1 MPNKIKR
8 SGDGLAL
15 QVTKPARAAGL
26 VEETDDE
33 PTRLANIR
41 VFAFDGLLLVIDL
54 DRITDENIVELAT
67 SAALDTV
74 SIHRVTNASLQ
85 IAGNGYQ
92 VQLPGAVNAGFNV
105 RDLARQLVRDEG
117 QVSRDLETLARHG
130 VISFE
135 TDGRAKKPYLQHEHV
150 IVEPIV

>member
-1 MPNKIKR
+1 MTNTIKR

-15 QVTKPARAAGL
+15 QVTKPARASGL

-33 PTRLANIR
+33 PTYIADIR

-54 DRITDENIVELAT
+54 NHITDENIVELAT
-67 SAALDTV
+67 TAALDTV

-92 VQLPGAVNAGFNV
+92 VQLPGAADAGFHVGN
-105 RDLARQLVRDEG
+105 RAPCTPAPNLLVIAAEDSERVTADIVTIRKE
-117 QVSRDLETLARHG
+117 QV
-130 VISFE
+130 
-135 TDGRAKKPYLQHEHV
+135 
-150 IVEPIV
+150 

>member
-1 MPNKIKR
+1 MPNTIKR
-8 SGDGLAL
+8 SGDGFAL

-33 PTRLANIR
+33 PTRLVDIR
-41 VFAFDGLLLVIDL
+41 VFAFDGLLLVVDL

-74 SIHRVTNASLQ
+74 SIHRVANASLQ

-92 VQLPGAVNAGFNV
+92 VQLPGAEDAGFHVGDQAPCTPAPN
-105 RDLARQLVRDEG
+105 LLVIAAEESGRVAADIVTIRKE
-117 QVSRDLETLARHG
+117 QV
-130 VISFE
+130 
-135 TDGRAKKPYLQHEHV
+135 
-150 IVEPIV
+150 

>member
-1 MPNKIKR
+1 MPNTIKR

-33 PTRLANIR
+33 LTRLANIR
-41 VFAFDGLLLVIDL
+41 VFAFDGLLLVVDI
-54 DRITDENIVELAT
+54 DRIDDENIVELAT

-74 SIHRVTNASLQ
+74 SIHRVTDASLQ

-92 VQLPGAVNAGFNV
+92 VQLPGAADVGFHVGDRAPCTPAPN
-105 RDLARQLVRDEG
+105 LLVIAAEG
-117 QVSRDLETLARHG
+117 SERVAADIVTIRREQV
-130 VISFE
+130 
-135 TDGRAKKPYLQHEHV
+135 
-150 IVEPIV
+150 

>member
-33 PTRLANIR
+33 ITRLANIR
-41 VFAFDGLLLVIDL
+41 VFAFDGLLLVIDI

-74 SIHRVTNASLQ
+74 SIHRVANASLQ

-92 VQLPGAVNAGFNV
+92 VQLPSAADAGFHVGDQAPCTPAPN
-105 RDLARQLVRDEG
+105 LLVIAAEE
-117 QVSRDLETLARHG
+117 S
-130 VISFE
+130 
-135 TDGRAKKPYLQHEHV
+135 GRVAAD
-150 IVEPIV
+150 IVTIRKEQI

>member
-1 MPNKIKR
+1 MPDKIKR
-8 SGDGLAL
+8 SGDGFAF

-33 PTRLANIR
+33 PARLANIR
-41 VFAFDGLLLVIDL
+41 VFAFDDLLLVMDI
-54 DRITDENIVELAT
+54 DRITDENMVELAT

-92 VQLPGAVNAGFNV
+92 VQLPGAADAGFHVGDRASCTPAPN
-105 RDLARQLVRDEG
+105 LLVIAAEG
-117 QVSRDLETLARHG
+117 SERVAADIVTIRREQV
-130 VISFE
+130 
-135 TDGRAKKPYLQHEHV
+135 
-150 IVEPIV
+150 

>member
-1 MPNKIKR
+1 MPNTIKR

-33 PTRLANIR
+33 PTRLADIR
-41 VFAFDGLLLVIDL
+41 VFAFDGLLLVVDL

-74 SIHRVTNASLQ
+74 SIHRVINASLQ

-92 VQLPGAVNAGFNV
+92 VQLPGAADAGFHVGDRAPCTPAPNLLV
-105 RDLARQLVRDEG
+105 IAAEGSERLAADMETIRKE
-117 QVSRDLETLARHG
+117 QV
-130 VISFE
+130 
-135 TDGRAKKPYLQHEHV
+135 
-150 IVEPIV
+150 

>member
-26 VEETDDE
+26 VGEADDN
-33 PTRLANIR
+33 PSRFANIR
-41 VFAFDGLLLVIDL
+41 VFAFDGLLLVVDI

-74 SIHRVTNASLQ
+74 SIHRVANASLQ

-92 VQLPGAVNAGFNV
+92 VQLPGAADAGFHVGDQAPCTPAPN
-105 RDLARQLVRDEG
+105 LLVIAVEG
-117 QVSRDLETLARHG
+117 SERVAADIVTIRREQV
-130 VISFE
+130 
-135 TDGRAKKPYLQHEHV
+135 
-150 IVEPIV
+150 

>member
-1 MPNKIKR
+1 MPNTIKR

-33 PTRLANIR
+33 PTRLADIR
-41 VFAFDGLLLVIDL
+41 VFTFDDLLLVMDI
-54 DRITDENIVELAT
+54 DRITDENMVELAT

-74 SIHRVTNASLQ
+74 SIHRVANASLQ

-92 VQLPGAVNAGFNV
+92 VQLPGAADAGFHVGDRAPCTPAPN
-105 RDLARQLVRDEG
+105 LLVIAAEG
-117 QVSRDLETLARHG
+117 SERVAADIATIRREQV
-130 VISFE
+130 
-135 TDGRAKKPYLQHEHV
+135 
-150 IVEPIV
+150 

>member
-1 MPNKIKR
+1 MPNKIKQ

-26 VEETDDE
+26 VEETDDK
-33 PTRLANIR
+33 PARLADIR
-41 VFAFDGLLLVIDL
+41 VFAFDGLLLVGDI
-54 DRITDENIVELAT
+54 DRITDENIVELAA

-92 VQLPGAVNAGFNV
+92 VQLPGAAEAGFQVGDRAPCTPAPN
-105 RDLARQLVRDEG
+105 LLVIAAEG
-117 QVSRDLETLARHG
+117 SGRVAADIATIRREQV
-130 VISFE
+130 
-135 TDGRAKKPYLQHEHV
+135 
-150 IVEPIV
+150 

>member
-1 MPNKIKR
+1 MPNAIKR

-15 QVTKPARAAGL
+15 QVTKPARAARL

-33 PTRLANIR
+33 NIRLATIR
-41 VFAFDGLLLVIDL
+41 VFAFDGLLLVIDI

-74 SIHRVTNASLQ
+74 SIHRVANASLQ

-92 VQLPGAVNAGFNV
+92 VQLPGAADAGFHVGDRAPCTPAPN
-105 RDLARQLVRDEG
+105 LLVIAAEESERVAADIVAIRRE
-117 QVSRDLETLARHG
+117 QV
-130 VISFE
+130 
-135 TDGRAKKPYLQHEHV
+135 
-150 IVEPIV
+150 

>member
-26 VEETDDE
+26 VEEADDE
-33 PTRLANIR
+33 PTRLADIR
-41 VFAFDGLLLVIDL
+41 VFAFDGLLLLVDI
-54 DRITDENIVELAT
+54 DRITDANIVELAT

-74 SIHRVTNASLQ
+74 SIHRVANASLQ

-92 VQLPGAVNAGFNV
+92 VQLPGAADAGFHVGDRAPCTPAPN
-105 RDLARQLVRDEG
+105 LLVIAAEG
-117 QVSRDLETLARHG
+117 SERVAADIVTIRKEQV
-130 VISFE
+130 
-135 TDGRAKKPYLQHEHV
+135 
-150 IVEPIV
+150 

>member
-41 VFAFDGLLLVIDL
+41 VFAFDGLLLVVDI
-54 DRITDENIVELAT
+54 DRITDENMVELAT

-74 SIHRVTNASLQ
+74 SIHRVTNASLH

-92 VQLPGAVNAGFNV
+92 VQLPGAADAGFNV
-105 RDLARQLVRDEG
+105 GDRAPCTSAPNLLVIATEG
-117 QVSRDLETLARHG
+117 SKRVAADIATIRKEQV
-130 VISFE
+130 
-135 TDGRAKKPYLQHEHV
+135 
-150 IVEPIV
+150 

>member
-1 MPNKIKR
+1 MPNTIKR

-15 QVTKPARAAGL
+15 QVTQPARAAGL

-33 PTRLANIR
+33 LTRLADIR
-41 VFAFDGLLLVIDL
+41 VFAFDGLLLVVDI

-74 SIHRVTNASLQ
+74 SIHRVADASLQ

-92 VQLPGAVNAGFNV
+92 VQLPGAADAGFHVGDRAPCTSAPNLLV
-105 RDLARQLVRDEG
+105 VAAEESGRVAADIGTIRQ
-117 QVSRDLETLARHG
+117 Q
-130 VISFE
+130 
-135 TDGRAKKPYLQHEHV
+135 
-150 IVEPIV
+150 

>member
-33 PTRLANIR
+33 PTRLADIR
-41 VFAFDGLLLVIDL
+41 VFAFDDLLLVVDI
-54 DRITDENIVELAT
+54 DRITDENMVELAT

-92 VQLPGAVNAGFNV
+92 VQLPGAADAGFHVDDQVPCTPAPN
-105 RDLARQLVRDEG
+105 LLVIAAEG
-117 QVSRDLETLARHG
+117 SKRVAADIVTIRKEQV
-130 VISFE
+130 
-135 TDGRAKKPYLQHEHV
+135 
-150 IVEPIV
+150 

>member
-15 QVTKPARAAGL
+15 QVTKPARAAEL

-33 PTRLANIR
+33 PARLANIR
-41 VFAFDGLLLVIDL
+41 VFAFDGLLLVVDI
-54 DRITDENIVELAT
+54 DRITDEKIVELAT

-74 SIHRVTNASLQ
+74 SIHRVTNASLH

-92 VQLPGAVNAGFNV
+92 VQLPGAADAGFHVGDQAPCTPAPNM
-105 RDLARQLVRDEG
+105 LVIAAEG
-117 QVSRDLETLARHG
+117 SERVAADIVTIRKEQV
-130 VISFE
+130 
-135 TDGRAKKPYLQHEHV
+135 
-150 IVEPIV
+150 

>member
-8 SGDGLAL
+8 SGDGFAL

-26 VEETDDE
+26 VEEADDE
-33 PTRLANIR
+33 PTRLADIR
-41 VFAFDGLLLVIDL
+41 VFAFDGLLLVVDL

-74 SIHRVTNASLQ
+74 SIHRVANASLQ

-92 VQLPGAVNAGFNV
+92 VQLPGAADAGFHVGDRAPCTPAPNLLV
-105 RDLARQLVRDEG
+105 IAAEESGRLAADIAMIRRE
-117 QVSRDLETLARHG
+117 QV
-130 VISFE
+130 
-135 TDGRAKKPYLQHEHV
+135 
-150 IVEPIV
+150 